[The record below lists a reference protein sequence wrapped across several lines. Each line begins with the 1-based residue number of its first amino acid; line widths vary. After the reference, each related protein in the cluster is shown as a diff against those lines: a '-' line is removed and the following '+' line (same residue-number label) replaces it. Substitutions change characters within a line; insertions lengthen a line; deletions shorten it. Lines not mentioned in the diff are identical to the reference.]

1 MLLISHREGE
11 EDSDDDAPPESS
23 DKGSDSEDEIEPT
36 KAAGGQG
43 VETERGSRD
52 APTKISPT
60 LASKIAPGNAPD
72 SNGARSVRSGYAW
85 HVFTLLASRINTQ
98 GIPNSPTPSSA
109 SQIRTPE
116 DGFSVDKELLN
127 EDSDEMDQ
135 YLRSINN
142 RRGEREAYRQ
152 CLSRIHDDVRSYVN
166 SLAVGDAAD
175 SHDYNSAKIDFH
187 NAVKDIFTFF
197 YPLHYTHAVTR
208 KYWGAVDN
216 ILCSEEGTRSLSR
229 FLQMLH
235 NVRRLAR
242 VVDDLR
248 EELFSKRTPV
258 HNQTNVPHEFIQA
271 FMLCLMFFILY
282 TTDQADR
289 SSNYLARCRAL
300 LTQGK
305 IKVIQRLQTI
315 TLRDRE
321 AVSPLGVA
329 SLLIGQLVH
338 DVGCGSLFSDRHRL
352 INLYLDDLQRLVGQL

>member
-1 MLLISHREGE
+1 VENIKGSN
-11 EDSDDDAPPESS
+11 DAPSKTSS
-23 DKGSDSEDEIEPT
+23 TIVPN
-36 KAAGGQG
+36 
-43 VETERGSRD
+43 
-52 APTKISPT
+52 IST
-60 LASKIAPGNAPD
+60 GNAQAR
-72 SNGARSVRSGYAW
+72 SGARAVRAGYAW

-98 GIPNSPTPSSA
+98 ASSKSLIPSST
-109 SQIRTPE
+109 SQSRIPE
-116 DGFSVDKELLN
+116 DTLSVDKELLN

-152 CLSRIHDDVRSYVN
+152 CLSRIQEDVRSFVN
-166 SLAVGDAAD
+166 SLDVAGTVD
-175 SHDYNSAKIDFH
+175 SHDYNTAKIHFY
-187 NAVKDIFTFF
+187 NAAKDIFTFF
-197 YPLHYTHAVTR
+197 YPLHYTHVVSR
-208 KYWGAVDN
+208 KYWGAVDS
-216 ILCSEEGTRSLSR
+216 ILCSEEGTRSLSK

-242 VVDDLR
+242 VADDLR

-258 HNQTNVPHEFIQA
+258 RNQTNVPHEFIQA

-305 IKVIQRLQTI
+305 IKVIQRLQTV

-338 DVGCGSLFSDRHRL
+338 DVGSGSLFSDRHRL
-352 INLYLDDLQRLVGQL
+352 INLYLDDLQRLVS